1 MKLEELLDE
10 LRVNILR
17 DDSELASGPSDEL
30 WTDETLV
37 RYINDAQQ
45 RFARRTL
52 SLRDATTPEVV
63 EVPLAAGTATY
74 VLHKSVLAVVSAR
87 YNTDSY
93 DLTRVGRAVL
103 AVVRPE
109 DNLWFDANNVSSMTP
124 GRPLAV
130 STDESMDV
138 DSKAVMLTVYPTPSA
153 TEEGNIIYLRTARLP
168 LDDFTIDKPQAV
180 CELDDT
186 YQLDMLAWAAYRALC
201 NSDIDGHSAQAKDHE
216 QRFNTAI
223 AEILK
228 DVRRKMRAPIRFEFG
243 RGGYT
248 WETV

>member
-1 MKLEELLDE
+1 MKLEELIDE
-10 LRVNILR
+10 LRVNVLR
-17 DDSELASGPSDEL
+17 DDAELASGPSDEL
-30 WTDETLV
+30 WSDETLV

-52 SLRDATTPEVV
+52 CLRDSSTPEVV
-63 EVPLAAGTATY
+63 EVPLVSGTASY

-93 DLTRVGRAVL
+93 DLTRVGRAVI

-109 DNLWFDANNVSSMTP
+109 DNDWFDANNVSSMTP

-130 STDESMDV
+130 STDESLDV
-138 DSKAVMLTVYPTPSA
+138 DSKAVTLTVYPTPSA

-168 LDDFTIDKPQAV
+168 IDDFTIDKLSAT

-186 YQLDMLAWAAYRALC
+186 YQLDMLSWAAYRALS
-201 NSDIDGHSAQAKDHE
+201 NSDIDGHSSAADKHE
-216 QRFNTAI
+216 QRFNA
-223 AEILK
+223 AVQEVLK
-228 DVRRKMRAPIRFEFG
+228 DVRRKMRAPIRFNFG
-243 RGGYT
+243 RGGFT
-248 WETV
+248 WETI